1 MARPAGPPASA
12 TSLSAPLDPDRDEA
26 RRLLQEE
33 LDSGTYQLQESLV
46 SRVWRWFTDL
56 LPDLGT
62 LGPMP
67 PWVTWAVL
75 TGVVV
80 AVLAVLAFAG
90 RDRWRAARLS
100 DPASPGAVLEG
111 RRRPAAEHRAS
122 ARAALAA
129 GDAGTALLEAYRAV
143 ASGAVERALLD
154 DRAGSTA
161 HEIALALAP
170 VFPAE
175 AAALAD
181 AADGFD
187 AVRYGGRRAS
197 ESQARAVVDLEDRL
211 QRTSP
216 APPTA
221 ARPQGPAFPVPR

>member
-1 MARPAGPPASA
+1 MAPAAGPPGPAA
-12 TSLSAPLDPDRDEA
+12 VAGTPLDPHRDEA

-56 LPDLGT
+56 LPDLTG

-67 PWVTWAVL
+67 SWVTWAVL
-75 TGVVV
+75 ATVIAAALAVV
-80 AVLAVLAFAG
+80 AFAT
-90 RDRWRAARLS
+90 RDRWRTGRLG
-100 DPASPGAVLEG
+100 DPGAPGAVLEG
-111 RRRPAAEHRAS
+111 RRRPAAEHRAA
-122 ARAALAA
+122 ARAALAS
-129 GDAGTALLEAYRAV
+129 GDDGTALLEAYRAV
-143 ASGAVERALLD
+143 AASAVERALLE

-161 HEIALALAP
+161 HEVALALAP

-175 AAALAD
+175 AGALAD

-187 AVRYGGRRAS
+187 AVRYGGRPAS
-197 ESQARAVVDLEDRL
+197 ESRARAVVELDDRL

-216 APPTA
+216 VVAV
-221 ARPQGPAFPVPR
+221 RPQGPTFPVPR